1 MNYRDKLLKNTK
13 TLPSE
18 KITKSD
24 QIDKP
29 NVSNVLE
36 GERVEKEE
44 RKDLWAESE
53 LFPLAYEIVNY
64 CRQEAPT
71 LLTSRASLNSVLEV
85 LKTYIKVPDLDD
97 SQEEELTEEEYMDE
111 GFG

>member
-13 TLPSE
+13 TLTSE
-18 KITKSD
+18 KIPNST

-29 NVSNVLE
+29 IASNEV
-36 GERVEKEE
+36 ERERIEKEE

-64 CRQEAPT
+64 CRQEVPT
-71 LLTSRASLNSVLEV
+71 LLNSRTSLNSVLEV

>member
-1 MNYRDKLLKNTK
+1 MNYRDKLLKNTN
-13 TLPSE
+13 TIASD
-18 KITKSD
+18 KITKST
-24 QIDKP
+24 QIDKQF
-29 NVSNVLE
+29 VSNE
-36 GERVEKEE
+36 AERERIEKEE

-71 LLTSRASLNSVLEV
+71 LLTSRVSLNSVLEV
-85 LKTYIKVPDLDD
+85 LKTYIKVPNLDD
-97 SQEEELTEEEYMDE
+97 SKEEELTEEEYMDE